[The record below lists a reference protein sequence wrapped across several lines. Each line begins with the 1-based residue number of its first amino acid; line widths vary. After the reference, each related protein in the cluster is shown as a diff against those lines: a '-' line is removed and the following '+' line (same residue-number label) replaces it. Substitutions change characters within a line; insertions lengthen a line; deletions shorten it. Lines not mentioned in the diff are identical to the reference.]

1 MYSPQRSYHIVFVVI
16 TVHLPEHPPASCDH
30 TVLRCVSLSFM
41 TQELSL
47 LFNQTAIS
55 QQEDVRGQ
63 SQLLQCVGRLSDQN
77 KETGNEP
84 EIPRTP
90 CMRTLWRRGVLGPR
104 RAVAVAVRG
113 AHQRLEE
120 REEAGAG
127 QVPGSRITWRSR
139 DKESVTLLD
148 GNCFKIPVGHTGTVV
163 PAANR
168 E

>member
-1 MYSPQRSYHIVFVVI
+1 
-16 TVHLPEHPPASCDH
+16 
-30 TVLRCVSLSFM
+30 
-41 TQELSL
+41 
-47 LFNQTAIS
+47 
-55 QQEDVRGQ
+55 
-63 SQLLQCVGRLSDQN
+63 
-77 KETGNEP
+77 
-84 EIPRTP
+84 
-90 CMRTLWRRGVLGPR
+90 MRTLWRRRGVLGPR

-148 GNCFKIPVGHTGTVV
+148 GNCFNIGHTGTVV